1 MASVAHIP
9 FCGRSFTGCICAV
22 VYRGREYRLATYR
35 GVRIVEASSRRLVL
49 RQGRYL
55 LEASFAAREAHPLRA
70 PRTDGMTRTI
80 RECNRARTR
89 FRCWEGGGLVFDLCS
104 ENASLECEEAVP
116 DGAKR
121 RGALL

>member
-1 MASVAHIP
+1 MST
-9 FCGRSFTGCICAV
+9 FL
-22 VYRGREYRLATYR
+22 REEEGPTWQQLLEEGKTCLSDA
-35 GVRIVEASSRRLVL
+35 GVTESGLDAW
-49 RQGRYL
+49 YL

-80 RECNRARTR
+80 RECNRARAR
-89 FRCWEGGGLVFDLCS
+89 FRFWEGGGLVFDLCS

-121 RGALL
+121 RVALL